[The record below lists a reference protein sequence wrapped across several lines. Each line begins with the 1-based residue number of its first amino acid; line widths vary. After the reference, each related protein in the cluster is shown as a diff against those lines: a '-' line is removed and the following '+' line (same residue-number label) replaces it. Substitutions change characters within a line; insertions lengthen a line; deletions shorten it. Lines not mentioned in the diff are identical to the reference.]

1 MFVSFNRERPLKPS
15 GKAGSNNGSQVA
27 GRFPAAIYGF
37 NEQFSQIR
45 EASLRNPAKGQLH
58 PLWDKIIDCGLSWV
72 RMLLGT
78 SVAVN
83 VRDGDGVSFQAKGR
97 KLSRKAQTKI
107 LQVIDATCRGSQPVP
122 DKPATIWYDNHQL
135 LLAYSIFRQGKAQ
148 YFYFPDVANLTPT
161 DIRLVGTF
169 MNTFEAALASTVT
182 VEILFDQRRLLNR
195 RTILAQLR
203 PNDLFYQGLRRL
215 HKYIA
220 WRRNALILTP
230 NLVNRIPQNNLS
242 VATDWHVVAE
252 RLWGVHDTSLRIGK
266 GYTMDYD
273 RPGLNSIA
281 ANLVLFDVENMRP
294 ADATPWEQLILKVL
308 SDSGDLPKA
317 LPPARSALAVYFRSP
332 EQYPGEQPEGV
343 LPTEPSSFAVV
354 ISDPRENHFS
364 AQHAE
369 VTRQLFTD
377 IAQIIGRSNTVS
389 QRLIN
394 LWKPSNIDSFDDALA
409 SVQPEPESSADDA
422 DEVEAL
428 DTGML
433 AREGP
438 NVLSVDALQVVQ
450 LRRDSKSRLASGMLH
465 PLAVFSIQ
473 HESSIS
479 SGQHQIELVDSV
491 KPPIKIKPE
500 ADLLWDVFENE
511 VELIYKDAK
520 GISSKRLAK
529 LFSSRGRKSYKTVII
544 IPIRSEGEIAGV
556 IIAYRRK
563 TSEFVDIDKL
573 LIRSLAARIGERIE
587 LRRQL
592 ADRVRHNA
600 CLARVANA
608 ESPAK
613 ARLELVRGA
622 RELLNADHSF
632 MMAAEES
639 IDLSYD
645 SNSGKI
651 IDVAH
656 TWADGQMSIPPI
668 KSKDE
673 GITGWVYTS
682 GEPLAIND
690 VSSFGSYIPLRNR
703 QQQVVPMSSE
713 LAVPLKIPS
722 SLADLS
728 KVKGVHAVLGVL
740 DAMWAQKHEITTR
753 EVKTLSVL
761 AQHAS
766 AILQL
771 TTSLQDAQQTRD
783 KLRYLHE
790 QVKTLQS
797 LQNVS
802 DLLGWLWSI
811 CSKLLSCD
819 ALYVWSHNQ
828 GSDSIELLAKY
839 GKGTGKV
846 KKDAILNYGKSWNG
860 RLIKRYRDS
869 GEKIDY
875 DSYETTAGGEHIPDT
890 KNETY
895 ESRLGC
901 CITPFTFLSDTSS
914 DLDVVWSITLSRFRP
929 SNFDERDVSL
939 LQIAAEYCERAIQN
953 LRSMQAQERTLELAA
968 ATKDIA
974 LKFVDNIS
982 TAPDEVIR
990 HIIRRAKEELGA
1002 YSVSVLYYH
1011 EVGDT
1016 YASPVHYAC
1025 PERFSRNPAPRPS
1038 GISEAVRRKGM
1049 TIEVPDL
1056 SAPPKELKEPITSS
1070 PFLRNHPKIR
1080 SLIACPLY
1088 ETSDASPLNIIQQPP
1103 ECAEGDQSPAAIS
1116 EAEGKFCGV
1125 LFLNFTEPKTR
1136 STEELLFISVISK
1149 LLTECGGLEASLTRM
1164 RTRALRRIENVT
1176 APSLVFGEILKIAQE
1191 GIKAEVPPEITSDG
1205 SFQLGGNIYMVETGE
1220 QWALLSIRANIG
1232 ERSGAQAGRQY
1243 IGEGVVG
1250 KVAKDGCPIL
1260 LNDTNLPQAKELEYV
1275 PYLKGMRSELAVPIK
1290 LPSADAASVPEAAA
1304 GVIGVLN
1311 IECSHPNAFTPRHQ
1325 ELLSRYVSETPV
1337 SLLLNLAERHGIL
1350 LWQARSSRDR
1360 FVNEA
1365 AAAILHDLTRPIRK
1379 VAEKVRY
1386 IRTVLG
1392 VSSKTHL
1399 DIIKMPLDDLEK
1411 ESEHWIRLR
1420 DTGFLHLQPEILEA
1434 RSPLDVVEQISSWA
1448 HWHEPSLKVE
1458 KHDIKEFF
1466 IEKGQKDLIAR
1477 VLENLYQNSKRAQ
1490 GQAGSK
1496 PGRVWIEMKLSEP
1509 LGHFQYLDV
1518 FFNDDGPGFKNPE
1531 EARTNI
1537 FRHFR
1542 QQRHQP
1548 SGDGG
1553 WGMGLPC
1560 ARQIMDAM
1568 GGELELLDSIP
1579 NIKTTFRLR
1588 FLHSTLGPHAVPY
1601 VVKEPQG

>member
-1 MFVSFNRERPLKPS
+1 MFVSFNRERPSKPS
-15 GKAGSNNGSQVA
+15 SKSRSNIGTQVA
-27 GRFPAAIYGF
+27 NRFPAAIYGF

-45 EASLRNPAKGQLH
+45 EASLRDPTKGQLH

-72 RMLLGT
+72 RMLLGV
-78 SVAVN
+78 SVAVS
-83 VRDGDGVSFQAKGR
+83 VRDGDGVSLQVKGG

-107 LQVIDATCRGSQPVP
+107 LQVIDVTCHGLQPAP
-122 DKPATIWYDNHQL
+122 NKSATIWYDGHQL
-135 LLAYSIFRQGKAQ
+135 LLAYSIFRQGKVQ
-148 YFYFPDVANLTPT
+148 YFYFSNVVNLTPT

-169 MNTFEAALASTVT
+169 MNTFEAAMASTVA

-220 WRRNALILTP
+220 WRRSALILTP
-230 NLVNRIPQNNLS
+230 NLVNRIPQASLS
-242 VATDWHVVAE
+242 VPTDWHVVAE

-266 GYTMDYD
+266 GYSMDYGQ
-273 RPGLNSIA
+273 PEFNSVITD
-281 ANLVLFDVENMRP
+281 LVLCDVENMRP
-294 ADATPWEQLILKVL
+294 SDASPWEQLILKVL
-308 SDSGDLPKA
+308 SDSKDVPTA
-317 LPPARSALAVYFRSP
+317 LPPARSALAVYFRSHEP
-332 EQYPGEQPEGV
+332 YPSDQQEGV
-343 LPTEPSSFAVV
+343 LPSEPSSFVV
-354 ISDPRENHFS
+354 VMSDPRENHFS
-364 AQHAE
+364 AQHGE
-369 VTRQLFTD
+369 VTLQLFTD
-377 IAQIIGRSNTVS
+377 ITQIIGRSSTVS

-394 LWKPSNIDSFDDALA
+394 LWKPSDVDTFDDALA
-409 SVQPEPESSADDA
+409 STQPESQSSADDA

-428 DTGML
+428 DTTML
-433 AREGP
+433 AREAP

-450 LRRDSKSRLASGMLH
+450 LRRGSKNRLTSGMLS

-479 SGQHQIELVDSV
+479 SERHHTELVDSI
-491 KPPIKIKPE
+491 KPQIKVKPE
-500 ADLLWDVFENE
+500 ADLLWYVFENE
-511 VELIYKDAK
+511 IERIYKNAD
-520 GISSKRLAK
+520 GIPSKRLAK
-529 LFSSRGRKSYKTVII
+529 LFSSQGRRKSYKTVII
-544 IPIRSEGEIAGV
+544 MPIRSEGEIAGA

-563 TSEFVDIDKL
+563 PSEFVDIDKL

-600 CLARVANA
+600 CLAKVANA

-622 RELLNADHSF
+622 RELLNADHTF
-632 MMAAEES
+632 MMAAEEPA
-639 IDLSYD
+639 DLSYD

-668 KSKDE
+668 KSKAE

-690 VSSFGSYIPLRNR
+690 VSTFDSYIPLRNR
-703 QQQVVPMSSE
+703 QQQIVPMSSE
-713 LAVPLKIPS
+713 LAVPIKIPS

-728 KVKGVHAVLGVL
+728 KVKGEHAVLGVL
-740 DAMWAQKHEITTR
+740 DAMWAQKHEITIR

-783 KLRYLHE
+783 KLRHLHD

-797 LQNVS
+797 LQDASAVIN
-802 DLLGWLWSI
+802 WLWSI
-811 CSKLLSCD
+811 CSRLLSCD

-828 GSDSIELLAKY
+828 GSDSIELLTKY

-846 KKDAILNYGKSWNG
+846 KKGAKLDYSKSWNG
-860 RLIKRYRDS
+860 RLIKRYRDV

-875 DSYETTAGGEHIPDT
+875 DSYENMAGGEHIPDT
-890 KNETY
+890 KNEPY

-901 CITPFTFLSDTSS
+901 CITPFTFLSDKPN
-914 DLDVVWSITLSRFRP
+914 DLDVVWSVALYRFSA
-929 SNFDERDVSL
+929 SNFDERDISL

-953 LRSMQAQERTLELAA
+953 LRSMQAQARTLELAA

-982 TAPDEVIR
+982 TAPDKVIK
-990 HIIRRAKEELGA
+990 HIISRAMEELSA

-1016 YASPVHYAC
+1016 YASPIHYAC

-1038 GISEAVRRKGM
+1038 GISEAVRKNGRA
-1049 TIEVPDL
+1049 IEITDL
-1056 SAPPKELKEPITSS
+1056 SEIPKELEEPINSS
-1070 PFLRNHPKIR
+1070 PFLRDHPKIH
-1080 SLIACPLY
+1080 SLVAYPLY
-1088 ETSDASPLNIIQQPP
+1088 EASDAPSLPVMHHPLD
-1103 ECAEGDQSPAAIS
+1103 CANSDQSLDGPS
-1116 EAEGKFCGV
+1116 QVEGKFCGV
-1125 LFLNFTEPKTR
+1125 LFINFTETKTR
-1136 STEELLFISVISK
+1136 SAEELLFISVISK

-1164 RTRALRRIENVT
+1164 RARALRRIENLN

-1191 GIKAEVPPEITSDG
+1191 GIKAEMPPEITGDSG
-1205 SFQLGGNIYMVETGE
+1205 FKLGGNIYMVETGE

-1260 LNDTNLPQAKELEYV
+1260 LNDINLQQAKNVEYL

-1290 LPSADAASVPEAAA
+1290 LPSADTVLVPEVAPS
-1304 GVIGVLN
+1304 VIGVLN

-1337 SLLLNLAERHGIL
+1337 SLIINLAERHGIL

-1386 IRTVLG
+1386 IRNVLG
-1392 VSSKTHL
+1392 VSSRTHL
-1399 DIIKMPLDDLEK
+1399 DIIKAPLDDLEK
-1411 ESEHWIRLR
+1411 ESKHWIKLR

-1448 HWHEPSLKVE
+1448 QWHAPPMKLE
-1458 KHDIKEFF
+1458 KHEIKEFF

-1477 VLENLYQNSKRAQ
+1477 VLENLYQNSKKAQ
-1490 GQAGSK
+1490 EKGSSK
-1496 PGRVWIEMKLSEP
+1496 SGRVWIEMKLSEP

-1518 FFNDDGPGFKNPE
+1518 FFNDDGPGFKNLE
-1531 EARTNI
+1531 EIRTNI

-1542 QQRHQP
+1542 HEP

-1568 GGELELLDSIP
+1568 GGEIELLDSLP
-1579 NIKTTFRLR
+1579 HVKTTFRLR
-1588 FLHSTLGPHAVPY
+1588 FLHSTLGPHAVPLAE
-1601 VVKEPQG
+1601 KDSQG

>member
-1 MFVSFNRERPLKPS
+1 MFVSFNRERPSKPS
-15 GKAGSNNGSQVA
+15 GKGSSNIRTQVA

-45 EASLRNPAKGQLH
+45 EASFRDPTKGQLH

-78 SVAVN
+78 SVAVS
-83 VRDGDGVSFQAKGR
+83 VRDGDGVSLQAKGR
-97 KLSRKAQTKI
+97 KLSRKEQTKI
-107 LQVIDATCRGSQPVP
+107 LQVIDTICRGSQPIP
-122 DKPATIWYDNHQL
+122 NKPATIWYDDYQL

-148 YFYFPDVANLTPT
+148 YFYFPEVANLTPT
-161 DIRLVGTF
+161 DIRIVGTF
-169 MNTFEAALASTVT
+169 MNTFEAALTSTVT

-230 NLVNRIPQNNLS
+230 SLINRVPQDNLS

-266 GYTMDYD
+266 GYSMDYD
-273 RPGLNSIA
+273 QSGLNSIVA
-281 ANLVLFDVENMRP
+281 DLVLCNVENMRP
-294 ADATPWEQLILKVL
+294 ADVSPWEQLILKVL
-308 SDSGDLPKA
+308 SDSRDLPKA
-317 LPPARSALAVYFRSP
+317 LPPARSALAIYFRSP
-332 EQYPGEQPEGV
+332 ERYPGQEEGV
-343 LPTEPSSFAVV
+343 LPSESSSFTVV

-369 VTRQLFTD
+369 VTRQMFTD
-377 IAQIIGRSNTVS
+377 ITQIIGRSNTVS

-394 LWKPSNIDSFDDALA
+394 LWKPSNIDSFDDALV
-409 SVQPEPESSADDA
+409 SVEHESQPSADDA

-428 DTGML
+428 DTTML
-433 AREGP
+433 AREAP

-450 LRRDSKSRLASGMLH
+450 LRRDSKSRLASGMLS
-465 PLAVFSIQ
+465 PLAVFSTQ

-479 SGQHQIELVDSV
+479 SERHRIELVDSI
-491 KPPIKIKPE
+491 KPQIKVKPE

-511 VELIYKDAK
+511 IERIYKDPN
-520 GISSKRLAK
+520 GIPSKRLAK
-529 LFSSRGRKSYKTVII
+529 LFSSRGRRKSYKTVII
-544 IPIRSEGEIAGV
+544 IPIRSEGEIAGA

-608 ESPAK
+608 ESPAR
-613 ARLELVRGA
+613 ARFELVRGA
-622 RELLNADHSF
+622 RELLNADHAF

-639 IDLSYD
+639 IDVSYD
-645 SNSGKI
+645 SISGKI

-690 VSSFGSYIPLRNR
+690 VSSFSSYIPLRNG

-713 LAVPLKIPS
+713 LAVPIKIPS

-728 KVKGVHAVLGVL
+728 KVKGEHAVLGVL
-740 DAMWAQKHEITTR
+740 DAMWAQKHEITIR

-790 QVKTLQS
+790 QVKSLQS
-797 LQNVS
+797 LQNDS
-802 DLLGWLWSI
+802 DVLGWLWSI

-839 GKGTGKV
+839 GKGTGKA
-846 KKDAILNYGKSWNG
+846 KKAATLNYGKSWNG

-875 DSYETTAGGEHIPDT
+875 DSYENMAGGEHIPDT
-890 KNETY
+890 KKETY

-901 CITPFTFLSDTSS
+901 CITPFTFLSDIPS
-914 DLDVVWSITLSRFRP
+914 DLDVVWSIALYRFRA

-939 LQIAAEYCERAIQN
+939 LQIATEYCERAIQN
-953 LRSMQAQERTLELAA
+953 LRSMEAQERTLELAA

-990 HIIRRAKEELGA
+990 HIISRAMKELKA

-1016 YASPVHYAC
+1016 YASPVHYAS
-1025 PERFSRNPAPRPS
+1025 PEQFSRNPAPRPS
-1038 GISEAVRRKGM
+1038 GISEAVRKNGIM
-1049 TIEVPDL
+1049 IEIPDL
-1056 SAPPKELKEPITSS
+1056 SAPPKELKEPISSS
-1070 PFLRNHPKIR
+1070 PFLHKHRKIR
-1080 SLIACPLY
+1080 SLVACPLY
-1088 ETSDASPLNIIQQPP
+1088 EASDTSSLNIIQQIPDR
-1103 ECAEGDQSPAAIS
+1103 ANGDQSPAS
-1116 EAEGKFCGV
+1116 LSHTEGKFCGV
-1125 LFLNFTEPKTR
+1125 LFINFTEPKTR
-1136 STEELLFISVISK
+1136 SAEELLFISAIGK

-1191 GIKAEVPPEITSDG
+1191 GINAEMPPEVTSG
-1205 SFQLGGNIYMVETGE
+1205 SSFKLGGNIYMVETGE

-1243 IGEGVVG
+1243 MGEGVVG
-1250 KVAKDGCPIL
+1250 KVAKDGDPIL
-1260 LNDTNLPQAKELEYV
+1260 LNDTNLQQAKDLEYL

-1290 LPSADAASVPEAAA
+1290 LPSADASPVPDVAP

-1337 SLLLNLAERHGIL
+1337 SLILNLAERHGIL
-1350 LWQARSSRDR
+1350 LWQAKSSRDR

-1434 RSPLDVVEQISSWA
+1434 RSPLDAVEQISSWA

-1477 VLENLYQNSKRAQ
+1477 VLENLYQNSKKAQ
-1490 GQAGSK
+1490 EQAGSK
-1496 PGRVWIEMKLSEP
+1496 SSRVWIEMKLSEP

-1518 FFNDDGPGFKNPE
+1518 FFNDDGPGFKNLE
-1531 EARTNI
+1531 ETRTNI

-1542 QQRHQP
+1542 QQRNQP

-1568 GGELELLDSIP
+1568 GGEIELLDSIP

-1588 FLHSTLGPHAVPY
+1588 FIHSTLGPHTVPY
-1601 VVKEPQG
+1601 GVKES